1 MRAVSEK
8 SNSDRPA
15 SGRPPQA
22 QQVPRKGV
30 SSGEPWAEIFVV
42 SDGTGDT
49 AADTVRAAM
58 LQFHSRWRMRKFP
71 DVRSAAQARAVVQEA
86 AEANALV
93 VFTLVN
99 RAAAQSLRD
108 HGARSG
114 VPTVD
119 LLGPLIAN
127 IAEHLHLEP
136 RLEPGLLHGFSDE
149 YFRRIEAV
157 EFAVRH
163 DDGANLHTL
172 HQADLVLVGPSRTSK
187 TPLSM
192 YLAQR
197 GLKAGNV
204 PLVPGIEPPRELLE
218 IAHRKVYGLLA
229 DAERL
234 VTIRRAR
241 VRGLG
246 STISMGY
253 AEPEIVER
261 ELLAARR
268 LFLQRGWRVIDIT
281 GRAVEETASR
291 ILELHHGGWAIGVD

>member
-1 MRAVSEK
+1 MSEK
-8 SNSDRPA
+8 SASDRSPA
-15 SGRPPQA
+15 AERARRERTAA
-22 QQVPRKGV
+22 QR
-30 SSGEPWAEIFVV
+30 WAEIFVV
-42 SDGTGDT
+42 SDGTGET

-58 LQFHSRWRMRKFP
+58 LQFHSRWRMRKYG
-71 DVRSAAQARAVVQEA
+71 DVRSAAQARVVIQEA

-93 VFTLVN
+93 VFTLVD
-99 RAAAQSLRD
+99 RDAAQTLRD
-108 HGARSG
+108 HGARQG

-149 YFRRIEAV
+149 YFRRIDAV

-172 HQADLVLVGPSRTSK
+172 HQADIVLVGPSRTSK

-204 PLVPGIEPPRELLE
+204 PLVPGVDPPRELFELSR
-218 IAHRKVYGLLA
+218 RKVYGLLA

-246 STISMGY
+246 AGSSLGY
-253 AEPEIVER
+253 AEPAAVEQ
-261 ELLAARR
+261 ELAAARR

-291 ILELHHGGWAIGVD
+291 ILELHHGGWAVGVD

>member
-1 MRAVSEK
+1 MSEM
-8 SNSDRPA
+8 PA
-15 SGRPPQA
+15 SDRPPQA
-22 QQVPRKGV
+22 RRKGDPP
-30 SSGEPWAEIFVV
+30 SARWAEIFVV
-42 SDGTGDT
+42 SDGTGET
-49 AADTVRAAM
+49 AADNVRAAM
-58 LQFHSRWRMRKFP
+58 LQFQSRWRMRKYG
-71 DVRSAAQARAVVQEA
+71 DVRSAAQARVVIQEA
-86 AEANALV
+86 AAANALV

-99 RAAAQSLRD
+99 REAAQALRD
-108 HGARSG
+108 HGAREG

-127 IAEHLHLEP
+127 IAAHLRLEP
-136 RLEPGLLHGFSDE
+136 RLEPGLLHGFSDD

-172 HQADLVLVGPSRTSK
+172 HQADVVLVGPSRTSK

-197 GLKAGNV
+197 GIKAGNV
-204 PLVPGIEPPRELLE
+204 PLIPELDPPRELLE
-218 IAHRKVYGLLA
+218 LAPRKVFGLLA
-229 DAERL
+229 DADRL

-246 STISMGY
+246 AGSSLDY
-253 AEPEIVER
+253 AEPATVER
-261 ELLAARR
+261 ELVAARR

-291 ILELHHGGWAIGVD
+291 ILELHHGGWAVGVD

>member
-1 MRAVSEK
+1 MSEK
-8 SNSDRPA
+8 PGN
-15 SGRPPQA
+15 GHPPQA
-22 QQVPRKGV
+22 QQERRTR
-30 SSGEPWAEIFVV
+30 SGADRWAEIFVV

-58 LQFHSRWRMRKFP
+58 LQFHSRWRMRKYG
-71 DVRSAAQARAVVQEA
+71 DVRSAAQARAVIQAA

-99 RAAAQSLRD
+99 REAAQALRD
-108 HGARSG
+108 HAARQG

-172 HQADLVLVGPSRTSK
+172 HQADIVLVGPSRTSK

-197 GLKAGNV
+197 GLKTGNV
-204 PLVPGIEPPRELLE
+204 PLVPGVDPPRELLE
-218 IAHRKVYGLLA
+218 LSRRKVFGLLA
-229 DAERL
+229 DADRL

-246 STISMGY
+246 AGTSLGY
-253 AEPEIVER
+253 AEPDAVER
-261 ELLAARR
+261 ELAAARR

-291 ILELHHGGWAIGVD
+291 ILELHHGGWAVGVD

>member
-1 MRAVSEK
+1 MSEK
-8 SNSDRPA
+8 PA
-15 SGRPPQA
+15 SDRPPQA
-22 QQVPRKGV
+22 QQARRKGDPPA
-30 SSGEPWAEIFVV
+30 ERWAEIFVV
-42 SDGTGDT
+42 SDGTGET
-49 AADTVRAAM
+49 AADNVRAAM
-58 LQFHSRWRMRKFP
+58 LQFQSRWRMRKYG
-71 DVRSAAQARAVVQEA
+71 DVRSAAQARVVIQEA
-86 AEANALV
+86 AAANALV

-99 RAAAQSLRD
+99 RDAAQALRD
-108 HGARSG
+108 HAGREG
-114 VPTVD
+114 VPIVD

-172 HQADLVLVGPSRTSK
+172 HQADIVLVGPSRTSK

-204 PLVPGIEPPRELLE
+204 PLIPNLEPPRELLE
-218 IAHRKVYGLLA
+218 LARRKVFGLLA
-229 DAERL
+229 DADRL

-246 STISMGY
+246 AGSSLGY
-253 AEPEIVER
+253 AEPETVER
-261 ELLAARR
+261 ELAAARR

-291 ILELHHGGWAIGVD
+291 ILELHQGGWAVGVD

>member
-1 MRAVSEK
+1 MSEK
-8 SNSDRPA
+8 KSSDRSVAEPPA
-15 SGRPPQA
+15 EAPPLPRPA
-22 QQVPRKGV
+22 G
-30 SSGEPWAEIFVV
+30 SAGEAWAELFVV

-58 LQFHSRWRMRKFP
+58 LQFHSRWRMRKVP

-86 AEANALV
+86 AQANALV

-99 RAAAQSLRD
+99 RAAAQALRD
-108 HGARSG
+108 HGARYG

-172 HQADLVLVGPSRTSK
+172 HQADIVLVGPSRTSK

-197 GLKAGNV
+197 GLKTGNV
-204 PLVPGIEPPRELLE
+204 PLVPGIDPPRELFE
-218 IAHRKVYGLLA
+218 IAPRKVYGLLA

-246 STISMGY
+246 TTISIGY

-261 ELLAARR
+261 ELTAARR
-268 LFLQRGWRVIDIT
+268 LFVQRGWGVIDIT

>member
-1 MRAVSEK
+1 VS
-8 SNSDRPA
+8 DGPA
-15 SGRPPQA
+15 SDRPPQA
-22 QQVPRKGV
+22 QQARRRSDPPSER
-30 SSGEPWAEIFVV
+30 WAEIFVV
-42 SDGTGDT
+42 SDGTGET
-49 AADTVRAAM
+49 AADNVRAAM
-58 LQFHSRWRMRKFP
+58 LQFQSRWRMRKYG
-71 DVRSAAQARAVVQEA
+71 DVRSASQARVVIQEA
-86 AEANALV
+86 AAANALV

-99 RAAAQSLRD
+99 RDAAQALRD
-108 HGARSG
+108 HGAREG

-127 IAEHLHLEP
+127 IAAHLRLEP

-163 DDGANLHTL
+163 DDGANVHTL
-172 HQADLVLVGPSRTSK
+172 HQADIVLVGPSRTSK

-197 GLKAGNV
+197 GLKTGNV
-204 PLVPGIEPPRELLE
+204 PLIPDLDPPRELLE
-218 IAHRKVYGLLA
+218 LARRKVFGLLA
-229 DAERL
+229 DADRL

-241 VRGLG
+241 MRGLG
-246 STISMGY
+246 VGSSLGY
-253 AEPEIVER
+253 AEPETVER
-261 ELLAARR
+261 ELTAARR

-291 ILELHHGGWAIGVD
+291 ILELHQGGWAAGVD

>member
-1 MRAVSEK
+1 M
-8 SNSDRPA
+8 
-15 SGRPPQA
+15 
-22 QQVPRKGV
+22 
-30 SSGEPWAEIFVV
+30 

-49 AADTVRAAM
+49 GADTVRAAM
-58 LQFHSRWRMRKFP
+58 LQFQSRWRMRKFP
-71 DVRSAAQARAVVQEA
+71 DVRSAAQARTVVQEA
-86 AEANALV
+86 AAANALV

-99 RAAAQSLRD
+99 RAAAQALRD
-108 HGARSG
+108 HGGRHG

-172 HQADLVLVGPSRTSK
+172 HQADIVLVGPSRTSK

-197 GLKAGNV
+197 GIKTGNV

-218 IAHRKVYGLLA
+218 IAQRKVYGLLA

-246 STISMGY
+246 TTIAIGY

-261 ELLAARR
+261 ELTAARR

>member
-1 MRAVSEK
+1 VSEK
-8 SNSDRPA
+8 PSSD
-15 SGRPPQA
+15 RPPQA
-22 QQVPRKGV
+22 HQPRRKGDPP
-30 SSGEPWAEIFVV
+30 SERWAEIFVV
-42 SDGTGDT
+42 SDGTGET

-58 LQFHSRWRMRKFP
+58 LQFHSRWRMRKYG
-71 DVRSAAQARAVVQEA
+71 DVRSAAQARVVIQEA
-86 AEANALV
+86 AEADALV

-99 RAAAQSLRD
+99 RDAAQALRD
-108 HGARSG
+108 HGARQG

-149 YFRRIEAV
+149 YFKRIEAV

-197 GLKAGNV
+197 GLKTGNV
-204 PLVPGIEPPRELLE
+204 PVVPGLEPPRELLE
-218 IAHRKVYGLLA
+218 LARRKVFGLLA

-246 STISMGY
+246 AGSSFDY
-253 AEPEIVER
+253 AEPEAVER
-261 ELLAARR
+261 ELAAARR

-291 ILELHHGGWAIGVD
+291 ILELHHGGWAVGVD